1 MKILI
6 EVADDVITKDVTTF
20 MKVLS
25 NEILNRDEF
34 KSIIKDVKVT
44 SK

>member
-6 EVADDVITKDVTTF
+6 EVADDVITKDVTAF
-20 MKVLS
+20 MKTLN

-44 SK
+44 PK